1 MFNPAC
7 ANQRLKFNEVIPG
20 RILHVRVTGEDHC
33 LDVLSYPRTPYRKKG
48 IREVFSAKLNS
59 SSKGV

>member
-33 LDVLSYPRTPYRKKG
+33 LDVLSCYKHVWR
-48 IREVFSAKLNS
+48 
-59 SSKGV
+59 SKDTLTEKRNQGGFFQQN